1 MDIWIVSAGGGQ
13 HVVVGGGVR
22 NLLADVDGRVVDDG
36 IRGSIHEAINKWCVR
51 VLIDLLDAS
60 RELVRW
66 LRPVVVLHRNHEN
79 RLDLLDAG
87 AQVAQYTCE
96 CKRSQSA

>member
-51 VLIDLLDAS
+51 VLIDLLDPS
-60 RELVRW
+60 RELVRG

-79 RLDLLDAG
+79 RLDLLA
-87 AQVAQYTCE
+87 ARATVAQSPGDA
-96 CKRSQSA
+96 KRPT